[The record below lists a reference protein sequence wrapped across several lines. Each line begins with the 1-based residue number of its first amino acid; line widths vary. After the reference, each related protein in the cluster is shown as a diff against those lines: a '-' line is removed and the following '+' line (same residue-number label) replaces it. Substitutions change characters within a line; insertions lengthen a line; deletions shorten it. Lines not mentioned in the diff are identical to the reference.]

1 MRKAIDFIKEG
12 NEGFDFRTLIYNLDE
27 DDIINCMTE
36 FAKMHV
42 KNALDSACKMA
53 ELSNQRMFAC
63 GEDYIPIDKDL
74 VLNAY
79 SLDSII

>member
-1 MRKAIDFIKEG
+1 
-12 NEGFDFRTLIYNLDE
+12 
-27 DDIINCMTE
+27 
-36 FAKMHV
+36 MHV